1 MSALIHHGFVF
12 SCLASHFLVAQNYM
26 APPRLIRMHQNSPCS
41 QQKLKKNSGEGKV
54 IRSMLMSGCLKM
66 LAKMH
71 PHKLKMHQ
79 KAFGGLALLGTAGVA
94 YSTPPD
100 PLAGFMGAYF

>member
-1 MSALIHHGFVF
+1 
-12 SCLASHFLVAQNYM
+12 
-26 APPRLIRMHQNSPCS
+26 
-41 QQKLKKNSGEGKV
+41 
-54 IRSMLMSGCLKM
+54 MSGCLKM